1 MAAKKA
7 CVLGGYG
14 FIGAGCIRA
23 LKRAGY
29 EVTGIG
35 RSLAAGL
42 ASDPDIAW
50 LERDIAR
57 TDAATWKRDLADA
70 DVVVNASG
78 ALQDGARDSLKAIH
92 ETAIAELIAALNGS
106 DTRFIQISAAGV
118 AEDASTDFFRTKASG
133 DALIAASDL
142 NWIVLRPVLVIGPE
156 AYGGTALLRASA
168 AMPGVGFA
176 IRSGVPV
183 RTVFVEDLAE
193 AVVQAAGGELGVRF
207 IADITEDQSRSFGEL
222 TTRIRAWLGYKP
234 WRSMLPVPDAVIS
247 LTGKGADALGW
258 LGWRS
263 PLRTNALKA
272 LAGGIV
278 GDPSEWKKRGGRHLR
293 GLDETLQAMPATPQ
307 ERMFSRLYLL
317 LPAAIAVLSLF
328 WILSGLIGFFS
339 FGEAAAVLTD
349 KGVSGFLAGTAVLG
363 GSVIDIG
370 LGFAI
375 LVRKWTRPASLGM
388 VAVSLAYLI
397 GGSFI
402 APDLWADPL
411 GPLVKVLPAMMLAL
425 FPALLLE
432 RR

>member
-1 MAAKKA
+1 MTAGKA
-7 CVLGGYG
+7 YVLGGYG
-14 FIGAGCIRA
+14 FIGASCIRA

-29 EVTGIG
+29 DVTGVG
-35 RSLAAGL
+35 RSLEAGL
-42 ASDPDIAW
+42 ASDPGISW

-57 TDAATWKRDLADA
+57 TDAATWKQDLADA
-70 DVVVNASG
+70 DVVINASG

-92 ETAIAELIAALNGS
+92 ETAVAELIAALKGS

-118 AEDASTDFFRTKASG
+118 AEEASTDFFQTKARG

-168 AMPGVGFA
+168 AMPGISFA
-176 IRSGVPV
+176 IQTGVPV
-183 RTVFVEDLAE
+183 QTVFVEDLAA
-193 AVVQAAGGELGVRF
+193 AVVQAASGELGAGF
-207 IADITEDQSRSFGEL
+207 IADLTEDEPVSFGEL
-222 TTRIRAWLGYKP
+222 TSRIRAWLGYKP
-234 WRSMLPVPDAVIS
+234 WRYVLPVPDAVVRLI
-247 LTGKGADALGW
+247 GRCADALGW

-272 LAGGIV
+272 LAEGIV

-293 GLDETLQAMPATPQ
+293 SLEETLQAMPATPQ
-307 ERMFSRLYLL
+307 ERMFSRLFLL
-317 LPAAIAVLSLF
+317 LPAAIAALALF
-328 WILSGLIGFFS
+328 WVLSGLFGFIS

-349 KGVSGFLAGTAVLG
+349 KGVSDAVAGAAVLG

-370 LGFAI
+370 LGLAI
-375 LVRKWTRPASLGM
+375 LNRKWTRRASLGM
-388 VAVSLAYLI
+388 LVVSLAYLI
-397 GGSFI
+397 GGSLI
-402 APDLWADPL
+402 APELWADPL
-411 GPLVKVLPAMMLAL
+411 GPLVKVLPAMVLAL

>member
-1 MAAKKA
+1 MAAGKA
-7 CVLGGYG
+7 YVLGGYG
-14 FIGAGCIRA
+14 FIGASCIRA

-29 EVTGIG
+29 DVTGIG
-35 RSLAAGL
+35 RSLEAGL
-42 ASDPDIAW
+42 ASDSDISW

-57 TDAATWKRDLADA
+57 TDAATWKQDLADA

-92 ETAIAELIAALNGS
+92 ETAVAELIAALQGS
-106 DTRFIQISAAGV
+106 ATRFIQISAAGV
-118 AEDASTDFFRTKASG
+118 AEEASTDFFQTKARG

-156 AYGGTALLRASA
+156 AYGGTALLRANA

-176 IRSGVPV
+176 IQSGVPV
-183 RTVFVEDLAE
+183 QTVFVEDLAE
-193 AVVQAAGGELGVRF
+193 AVVQAASGELGGRF
-207 IADITEDQSRSFGEL
+207 IADVTEDQAVTFGDL
-222 TTRIRAWLGYKP
+222 TSRIRAWLGYKP
-234 WRSMLPVPDAVIS
+234 WRCVVPVPDAIVGMIGRCS
-247 LTGKGADALGW
+247 DALGW

-272 LAGGIV
+272 LAAGIV

-293 GLDETLQAMPATPQ
+293 SLDETLQAMPATPQ
-307 ERMFSRLYLL
+307 ERMFSRLFLL
-317 LPAAIAVLSLF
+317 LPAAIAALALF
-328 WILSGLIGFFS
+328 WILSGLFGLIS

-349 KGVSGFLAGTAVLG
+349 KGVSDAAAGAAVLG

-370 LGFAI
+370 LGLAI
-375 LVRKWTRPASLGM
+375 LNRKWTRRASLGM
-388 VAVSLAYLI
+388 LAVSLAYLI
-397 GGSFI
+397 GGSLI
-402 APDLWADPL
+402 APGLWADPL

-425 FPALLLE
+425 FLALLLE

>member
-1 MAAKKA
+1 MAAGKA
-7 CVLGGYG
+7 YVLGGYG
-14 FIGAGCIRA
+14 FIGASCIRA

-35 RSLAAGL
+35 RSLEAGL

-57 TDAATWKRDLADA
+57 TEAATWKRDLADA

-118 AEDASTDFFRTKASG
+118 AEDASTDFFQTKARG

-156 AYGGTALLRASA
+156 AYGGTALLRANA

-176 IRSGVPV
+176 IQSGVPV
-183 RTVFVEDLAE
+183 QTVFVEDLAE
-193 AVVQAAGGELGVRF
+193 AVVQAASGELGVRF
-207 IADITEDQSRSFGEL
+207 IADVTEDQAVTFGEL
-222 TTRIRAWLGYKP
+222 TSRIRAWLGYGP
-234 WRSMLPVPDAVIS
+234 WQYVLPVPDAVVG
-247 LTGKGADALGW
+247 LTGRCADALSW

-263 PLRTNALKA
+263 PLRTNALQA
-272 LAGGIV
+272 LAAGIV
-278 GDPSEWKKRGGRHLR
+278 GDPAEWKRRGGGTLR
-293 GLDETLQAMPATPQ
+293 SLEETLQAMPATPQ
-307 ERMFSRLYLL
+307 ERMFSRLFLL
-317 LPAAIAVLSLF
+317 LPAAIAALALF
-328 WILSGLIGFFS
+328 WILSGLFGFIS

-349 KGVSGFLAGTAVLG
+349 KGVSDAVAGAAVLG
-363 GSVIDIG
+363 GSMIDIG
-370 LGFAI
+370 LGLAI
-375 LVRKWTRPASLGM
+375 LNRKWTRRASLGM
-388 VAVSLAYLI
+388 LAVSLAYLI
-397 GGSFI
+397 GGSLI
-402 APDLWADPL
+402 APGLWADPL

-425 FPALLLE
+425 LPALLLE